1 MDSDKTLK
9 RIKKEWYGLELT
21 DYAKG
26 IAPFVTYGKTDADL
40 FVSIVGHFVKDAAM
54 ENCKIL
60 NNKPDTQYRYVNGT
74 PIPKKGAEYLY
85 QNRDPQKYSRW
96 ISDCMDE
103 TDSYEAVQNWLK
115 TKGYPGK
122 YPDDECE
129 QALEDILIAI
139 CGSAET
145 KKKTPSI
152 FEKSL
157 ELIEDISQKIQQLPR
172 PTPVPVP
179 SITADI
185 ESPYIQELYAAY
197 GDAEN
202 LTGFSEAD
210 LSDYPDYMDDLDD
223 RRIDFY
229 AAVTIERGVMELR
242 SDNLTDQFSVL
253 KQETLT
259 GVKDTAR
266 KPQPN
271 GYERML
277 SVMEQAVHVPLNNY
291 LLSKSP
297 YWISGNIKKGVC
309 HHLVNDGKL
318 KWVKKHNGRS

>member
-40 FVSIVGHFVKDAAM
+40 FVSIVGHFVNDAAM

-145 KKKTPSI
+145 KKRLLPYLKRALN
-152 FEKSL
+152 SL
-157 ELIEDISQKIQQLPR
+157 KISARRYNSFPDLP
-172 PTPVPVP
+172 
-179 SITADI
+179 
-185 ESPYIQELYAAY
+185 
-197 GDAEN
+197 
-202 LTGFSEAD
+202 
-210 LSDYPDYMDDLDD
+210 LSL
-223 RRIDFY
+223 F
-229 AAVTIERGVMELR
+229 
-242 SDNLTDQFSVL
+242 
-253 KQETLT
+253 
-259 GVKDTAR
+259 
-266 KPQPN
+266 PQ
-271 GYERML
+271 
-277 SVMEQAVHVPLNNY
+277 
-291 LLSKSP
+291 
-297 YWISGNIKKGVC
+297 
-309 HHLVNDGKL
+309 
-318 KWVKKHNGRS
+318 